1 MRLRSEKLEDRR
13 RQIRMAATRVFARK
27 GYHETRIADIANE
40 AGVAYGLVY
49 HYFKNKEEILSSI
62 FEDNWTFFIRA
73 IQEVGKGEGS
83 FEKRLDAAIGLM
95 IESYRIA
102 PEVVSVLVVEIAR
115 SPMAL
120 DDARM
125 QGFKKGFLALA
136 ELLSEGQKAGLVR
149 KSIDPMLSA
158 VCLFGALETILTGMV
173 LKIIPSTSDGLDRV
187 RKQVGDLFLHGFAS
201 GSGKTK

>member
-13 RQIRMAATRVFARK
+13 RQIRVAATRVFARK
-27 GYHETRIADIANE
+27 GYHETRIADIARE

-49 HYFKNKEEILSSI
+49 HYFKNKEEILASI
-62 FEDNWTFFIRA
+62 FEDNWTFFVRA
-73 IQEVGKGEGS
+73 IQEMGKGEGN
-83 FEKRLDAAIGLM
+83 FAQRLDAAIGLM

-125 QGFKKGFLALA
+125 QGFKKGFLAIADLLA
-136 ELLSEGQKAGLVR
+136 EGQKAGHVR
-149 KSIDPMLSA
+149 KTLDPMLSA
-158 VCLFGALETILTGMV
+158 FCLFGAIETILTGMV
-173 LKIIPSTSDGLDRV
+173 LKIIPSTQDGLDRV
-187 RKQVGDLFLHGFAS
+187 RKQIADVFLHGFATA
-201 GSGKTK
+201 KALK